1 MSDDSSKPHK
11 PVDPKHELADEDP
24 TDQSPIPDFAKYK
37 QAARQQ
43 DQQTDNSITGTSPTQ
58 SKVAKLTAIPGGIDN
73 DSSRTREALRE
84 SNEMLSRQKEEIL
97 ELRDAIASM
106 HHEIARLQGAL
117 SNHPAGKRE
126 SHRDETFSPEAE
138 PAPSAVN
145 RLLVVIS
152 GGQRLKYPLFK
163 ESMTIGRSP
172 ENDIQIATEF
182 VSRVH
187 ARVISNHR
195 AATIEDLNSRNGV
208 VVNSRKVS
216 KQPLKNGDLVALGK
230 VQFKF
235 IDLME
240 DDSGEGRA

>member
-1 MSDDSSKPHK
+1 MSDDQSKISKLAERHC
-11 PVDPKHELADEDP
+11 ELTDEDP
-24 TDQSPIPDFAKYK
+24 TDQSPIPDFAK
-37 QAARQQ
+37 R
-43 DQQTDNSITGTSPTQ
+43 DQEQKKITSGSAEKTI
-58 SKVAKLTAIPGGIDN
+58 AKLTPVQNNTGKEA
-73 DSSRTREALRE
+73 SRADTLRE
-84 SNEMLSRQKEEIL
+84 SNEMLIKQKEEIL

-106 HHEIARLQGAL
+106 HSEIERLQEAL
-117 SNHPAGKRE
+117 TSQPAPPA
-126 SHRDETFSPEAE
+126 SPLTSADIE
-138 PAPSAVN
+138 PAVTRAPSAVN

-152 GGQRLKYPLFK
+152 GGQRIKYPLFK

-172 ENDIQIATEF
+172 ENDIQIATQF

-187 ARVISNHR
+187 ARIISDQH

-208 VVNSRKVS
+208 VVNSRKITR
-216 KQPLKNGDLVALGK
+216 QQLRNGDLIALGK